1 MKAAIEQFR
10 ENIQRVKNLEASH
23 AYLEANTE
31 LDMSDILRAE
41 VVLIVSALDTF
52 IHDIV
57 RLGMLKILKGERK
70 QTPKYQN
77 FSVKMKTINF
87 DEKYSW
93 FEEEIR
99 RRHSQLSFQQAKDI
113 REAIDHISKKDIL
126 ELVANKIEKN
136 KDEIIKSLNL
146 IIKRRNQ
153 IAHESDIDPTTK
165 YPNTRYPIDEQQTK
179 EIITFIEEIVETIYI
194 VIEENDK

>member
-23 AYLEANTE
+23 AYLEVNTE

-77 FSVKMKTINF
+77 FSVKMKIINF

-113 REAIDHISKKDIL
+113 REAIDHVSKKDIL
-126 ELVANKIEKN
+126 ELVANKIEK
-136 KDEIIKSLNL
+136 
-146 IIKRRNQ
+146 
-153 IAHESDIDPTTK
+153 T
-165 YPNTRYPIDEQQTK
+165 NTRYPIDEQQTK